1 MLGIRQK
8 LSLGFAGLLLILAVI
23 GVQSITQLSVLGH
36 SIDVILRENYR
47 SVVASQQMQEAL
59 ERLDSGALFSLLG
72 DTDQGDELIAQN
84 LAAFETALQTE
95 LGNITLPGETEKA
108 RLVQGL
114 FERYRAVLAQVRD
127 AAIPIGDRREAYFG
141 RLHPLFHQIKDA
153 ADSILHM
160 NQQNMIDASD
170 RARATAAGARLRMHV
185 LLASGAVL
193 AVLFFLFTGRW
204 VLRPI
209 NRLIYVT
216 DEIRRGNLDVVVQT
230 DSHDEIG
237 RLSGAF
243 NEMASSLRELRRSDR
258 TQIVRIQRSTLQ
270 VFKSLPDVVALIDL
284 DGKVEISTEAASEV
298 FGLKPGIPV
307 RSLAFD
313 WMGSLLDEAFG
324 TTGTAETRP
333 NRFVV
338 QRFIRGEEHFFRPEV
353 VPILDGDRIPAG
365 LVLVLKD
372 VTQQLHQEELKRGVV
387 ATVSHQLKTPLT
399 SLRMAVHLLLEEKVG
414 PLTPQQTEL
423 LLAARDDSE
432 RLHSILTSLLSISR
446 IESGRMRMSFRPE
459 SPRAMVLDLAEPFRS
474 TARDQGIVF
483 TVDIPEDLPQV
494 LADSAQVGHVVTN
507 LLSNALKYTAPG
519 GEISI
524 SATADERRV
533 RFTVSDTGRGIP
545 REYLDR
551 VFEEFFRAPGQETGE
566 GEGLGLAIAREIIEA
581 HGGSTEVRSE
591 EGRGSAFTFSLRRE
605 EDVVQDGSTG
615 CEGSNES

>member
-8 LSLGFAGLLLILAVI
+8 LSLGFAGLLLILVVI
-23 GVQSITQLSVLGH
+23 GVQSITLLSVLGH

-47 SVVASQQMQEAL
+47 SVLASQQMREAL
-59 ERLDSGALFSLLG
+59 DRLDSGALLTLLG
-72 DTDQGDELIAQN
+72 DMDQGDELIAHN
-84 LAAFETALQTE
+84 LPAFEAALQTE
-95 LGNITLPGETEKA
+95 LNNITLPGETEKA
-108 RLVQGL
+108 RLVQEL
-114 FERYRAVLAQVRD
+114 FTRYRAVLTQVRD
-127 AAIPIGDRREAYFG
+127 AASPLGERREAYFS
-141 RLHPLFHQIKDA
+141 RLFPLFHQIKDA
-153 ADSILHM
+153 ADSILHL
-160 NQQNMIDASD
+160 NQQNMIDAND
-170 RARATAAGARLRMHV
+170 RARATAASARRRMHV

-193 AVLFFLFTGRW
+193 AVLFILFTGRW

-209 NRLIYVT
+209 NRLIRVT
-216 DEIRRGNLDVVVQT
+216 DEIRRGNLDVVVQS

-237 RLSGAF
+237 RLSSAF

-258 TQIVRIQRSTLQ
+258 TQMVRIQRSTRQ
-270 VFKSLPDVVALIDL
+270 VFKSLPDAVALIDL

-298 FGLKPGIPV
+298 FGLKPGIPL
-307 RSLAFD
+307 RSLGFE
-313 WMGSLLDEAFG
+313 WMESLLDEAFSK
-324 TTGTAETRP
+324 TGTVEARP
-333 NRFVV
+333 NQFVV

-353 VPILDGDRIPAG
+353 VPILDGDRIAAG

-372 VTQQLHQEELKRGVV
+372 VTQHLHQEELKRGVI

-423 LLAARDDSE
+423 LLAAREDSE

-446 IESGRMRMSFRPE
+446 IESGKMKMSIRAE
-459 SPRAMVLDLAEPFRS
+459 SPRAMALELAEPFRS

-494 LADSAQVGHVVTN
+494 LADTAQIGHVMTN
-507 LLSNALKYTAPG
+507 LLSNALKHTAPG

-524 SATADERRV
+524 SAVADERMV

-581 HGGSTEVRSE
+581 HGGSIEVRSE
-591 EGRGSAFTFSLRRE
+591 EGRGSAFTFSLRQV
-605 EDVVQDGSTG
+605 EDIVQDGSTG
-615 CEGSNES
+615 SEGRHEP